1 MANKFYKK
9 DGRVLVFQNGG
20 LSEIHS
26 GNKLLFNLC
35 DFMEEPTYKNI
46 GLFTGTG
53 LLAGVITSFV
63 LGMPRPIILLSA
75 IIGLC
80 IGFTVLLLIAVSLK
94 DISSG
99 NLLVKNYVSVSGSIE
114 KGLSST
120 EEVFKFY
127 DQEMSVLEM
136 TRKVDYARELLEKS
150 SVDLPIYEDLKNKKE
165 KLDNELSKAEE
176 QLNNLSDQ
184 IIKRHEDKEQAHK
197 EKEILDFLN
206 AA

>member
-9 DGRVLVFQNGG
+9 DGRVLVFENGG
-20 LSEIHS
+20 LSEVRS

-53 LLAGVITSFV
+53 LLAGVIINFV
-63 LGMPRPIILLSA
+63 LGMPYPSVLFPA
-75 IIGLC
+75 T
-80 IGFTVLLLIAVSLK
+80 IGFCAGLTVLFLIAVSLEG
-94 DISSG
+94 ISSG
-99 NLLVKNYVSVSGSIE
+99 NLLVKNYVSVSGPIE
-114 KGLSST
+114 EGLSST

-127 DQEMSVLEM
+127 DQGMSVLEM

-184 IIKRHEDKEQAHK
+184 IIKRYEDEEQAHK
-197 EKEILDFLN
+197 EKEVLDFLN